1 MALVK
6 RLLKKKGKS
15 KKAPS
20 DNRHLSWMATNPES
34 SAERFLSAFEVKE
47 DKPEAVVELIEEL
60 MAEVR
65 GVAGT
70 GHLILPDRLNQSKE
84 T

>member
-1 MALVK
+1 MDGHQSRV
-6 RLLKKKGKS
+6 
-15 KKAPS
+15 
-20 DNRHLSWMATNPES
+20 
-34 SAERFLSAFEVKE
+34 ERRTFLSAFEVKE

-70 GHLILPDRLNQSKE
+70 GHLILPDRLKPIKRNLKAGLKCAQNSRVQNAE
-84 T
+84 LV